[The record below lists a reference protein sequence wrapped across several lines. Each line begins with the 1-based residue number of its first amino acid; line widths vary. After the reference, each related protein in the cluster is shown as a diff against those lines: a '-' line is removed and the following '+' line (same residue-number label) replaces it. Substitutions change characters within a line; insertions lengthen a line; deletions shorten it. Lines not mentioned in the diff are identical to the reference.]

1 MMKNLNEI
9 NKLLNNSEIN
19 YYFDVNY
26 KIINLVNFIF

>member
-19 YYFDVNY
+19 YYFDLNY